1 MKQPTALTCNITR
14 ERHPHGI
21 AVMHK
26 VVIQKELME
35 KKSHTKMKFKKKREI
50 TQKYKEGRKGPMK
63 SCIAKIITAPL
74 VILYIHVL
82 DVIQIP
88 HLVGKLSIAI
98 VKRREHLIGIGH
110 IREVTMARGVHTTAW
125 M

>member
-35 KKSHTKMKFKKKREI
+35 KKKKKSYKNEI
-50 TQKYKEGRKGPMK
+50 QEKKER
-63 SCIAKIITAPL
+63 
-74 VILYIHVL
+74 
-82 DVIQIP
+82 
-88 HLVGKLSIAI
+88 
-98 VKRREHLIGIGH
+98 
-110 IREVTMARGVHTTAW
+110 
-125 M
+125 